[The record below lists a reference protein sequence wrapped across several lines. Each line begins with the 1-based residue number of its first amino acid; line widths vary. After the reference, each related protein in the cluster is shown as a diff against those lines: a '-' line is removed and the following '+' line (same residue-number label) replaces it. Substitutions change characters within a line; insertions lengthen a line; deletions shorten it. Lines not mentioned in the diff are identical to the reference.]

1 MMCCIN
7 CHSVFDEPRHRASLT
22 CPVTIPT
29 AAIRKNGTSV
39 PAVGATIFANV
50 SEFAQSADFRY
61 TTTTQII

>member
-7 CHSVFDEPRHRASLT
+7 CHSVFDEPRHRASLSLSGYY
-22 CPVTIPT
+22 PT

-50 SEFAQSADFRY
+50 SEFVQSADFRY